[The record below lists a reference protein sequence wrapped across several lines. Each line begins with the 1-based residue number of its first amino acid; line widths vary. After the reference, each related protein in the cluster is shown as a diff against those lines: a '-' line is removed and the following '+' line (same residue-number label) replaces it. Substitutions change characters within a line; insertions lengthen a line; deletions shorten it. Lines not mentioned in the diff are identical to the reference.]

1 MQCVFTL
8 TAHLNS
14 NKPYVTSLLENY
26 FFLLLCLW
34 VFFMI
39 YMSVYCICFWNWSV
53 LLHSSQ
59 NWKKIQ
65 SEAFYGDLPSPSWD
79 YLSTLGWGSLRT
91 VDRGSCDSPQVARC
105 PQSLGTPRDGSG
117 SRVHTFQ
124 AKVRAR
130 IVTATL
136 KAACLVT
143 WLQVSPGASPQR
155 FCHLLGAFLGHG
167 YQLPSTF
174 ISLGQSSKIHFCQTP
189 NTKAVSSLHHSSHPK
204 TPRRIH

>member
-1 MQCVFTL
+1 MYFTL

-34 VFFMI
+34 VFFII
-39 YMSVYCICFWNWSV
+39 YMRVYCICFWNWSI

-65 SEAFYGDLPSPSWD
+65 SEAFYGDLPSLSWD

-91 VDRGSCDSPQVARC
+91 VDRGSCDSPQVAHC
-105 PQSLGTPRDGSG
+105 PQSLGTPRDGSYC
-117 SRVHTFQ
+117 RVHTFQ

-130 IVTATL
+130 ISTATL
-136 KAACLVT
+136 KATCLVI
-143 WLQVSPGASPQR
+143 WLQVSPGPLLRGSATYWGIPGAWVPVVKR
-155 FCHLLGAFLGHG
+155 FHLSGTIQQNTLVTDSEHQG
-167 YQLPSTF
+167 
-174 ISLGQSSKIHFCQTP
+174 SLFPPPLLLTP
-189 NTKAVSSLHHSSHPK
+189 
-204 TPRRIH
+204 